1 MQWMGKGK
9 ARGLCSAGS
18 PQGCINAFF
27 PAFVSFP
34 GLLFCS
40 SRGWPNAPGSDSDSR
55 IASLQPTPP
64 SNSKSPIRRRG
75 PLTLRGVA
83 ARCRSRSLRPSIPSI
98 PSPDSPRRCGA
109 QCQVM
114 DCRVW
119 TEASAANT
127 HSTAQHPPAAG
138 TVTAVTAA
146 TRPGSSAR
154 EWPDRIGKPHDDQGE
169 RARSRPSAVYGTA
182 ISTAGKALIG

>member
-64 SNSKSPIRRRG
+64 SSSNPPWPSD
-75 PLTLRGVA
+75 VA
-83 ARCRSRSLRPSIPSI
+83 
-98 PSPDSPRRCGA
+98 RRCEALQPDAGPAPCAHPSHPSHPRIPHAGA
-109 QCQVM
+109 V
-114 DCRVW
+114 
-119 TEASAANT
+119 
-127 HSTAQHPPAAG
+127 
-138 TVTAVTAA
+138 
-146 TRPGSSAR
+146 
-154 EWPDRIGKPHDDQGE
+154 
-169 RARSRPSAVYGTA
+169 RSVR
-182 ISTAGKALIG
+182 